1 MNNKSLTVA
10 IILCGIILLSVYS
23 LSVNADSTN
32 SFMATST
39 PLAFNPGIQFSI
51 PITKGSISF
60 GQIGYYEN
68 ASLVNDTWVFTNLQL
83 DSQQT
88 SVLSDNPTTAN
99 LNITTNTNMMITS
112 FDRLLT
118 PDVGDINNTGLWL
131 TAGWLNYT
139 VTGIGQQIISM
150 QFNLANWTSPSPSDF
165 ANGTISYWPITVHI
179 YIDGKETM
187 WGNGN
192 GILPYDSGDNTIIPY
207 GTGAIVNGAN
217 SNVSIEY
224 AWAPV
229 PNPSTGSSLPATK
242 TSSENSSAPYILT
255 VAIAS
260 GIIVPSA
267 LFSNRHRLK
276 STLTKK
282 IKRKQHQ
289 HSL

>member
-1 MNNKSLTVA
+1 MTYKSVVA
-10 IILCGIILLSVYS
+10 VITLCTIVVLSVCS

-39 PLAFNPGIQFSI
+39 PLAFNPGIQFPI
-51 PITKGSISF
+51 PITNSSISF

-88 SVLSDNPTTAN
+88 SVLSDSPTTAN
-99 LNITTNTNMMITS
+99 LNITTNTNMTITS

-118 PDVGDINNTGLWL
+118 PDVGDINNTGSWL

-165 ANGTISYWPITVHI
+165 ANGTITYWPITVHI

-192 GILPYDSGDNTIIPY
+192 GILPYDTGDNTIIPY

-229 PNPSTGSSLPATK
+229 PANPSIGSSLPTTK
-242 TSSENSSAPYILT
+242 TSTENSSAPYVLIVALASAIL
-255 VAIAS
+255 
-260 GIIVPSA
+260 VPLA
-267 LFSNRHRLK
+267 VFSNRHRLESIINK
-276 STLTKK
+276 R
-282 IKRKQHQ
+282 IKHKHY
-289 HSL
+289 SA

>member
-1 MNNKSLTVA
+1 MT
-10 IILCGIILLSVYS
+10 
-23 LSVNADSTN
+23 
-32 SFMATST
+32 
-39 PLAFNPGIQFSI
+39 
-51 PITKGSISF
+51 
-60 GQIGYYEN
+60 
-68 ASLVNDTWVFTNLQL
+68 
-83 DSQQT
+83 
-88 SVLSDNPTTAN
+88 
-99 LNITTNTNMMITS
+99 ITS

-118 PDVGDINNTGLWL
+118 PDVGDINNTGSWL

-192 GILPYDSGDNTIIPY
+192 GILPYDKGDNTIIPY
-207 GTGAIVNGAN
+207 GTGAIVNEAN

-229 PNPSTGSSLPATK
+229 PANPSTGSSLPTTK
-242 TSSENSSAPYILT
+242 TSSENTSAPYILT
-255 VAIAS
+255 AAIAS
-260 GIIVPSA
+260 GIIIPSA
-267 LFSNRHRLK
+267 IFSNRQRLK
-276 STLTKK
+276 STLTKRT
-282 IKRKQHQ
+282 KRKQHQ